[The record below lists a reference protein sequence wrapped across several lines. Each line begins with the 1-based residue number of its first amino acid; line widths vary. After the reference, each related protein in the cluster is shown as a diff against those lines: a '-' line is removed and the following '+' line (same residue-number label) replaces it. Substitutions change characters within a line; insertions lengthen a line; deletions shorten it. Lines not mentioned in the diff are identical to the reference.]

1 MLSRILKRYYEPL
14 RIPPQPSTIS
24 ASPYTYSLM
33 VCATTMTGL
42 PPCTIYLPLHATPA
56 TPMESTK
63 RFRYPVSLTMAFP
76 KRPPG
81 RLPHLKLTRLLIGSL
96 TLRPAILPL
105 ENLQPLITQ
114 PLLPGTTKVYG
125 QLLRRDFNPLDRSP
139 KTAYGQYTYFAF
151 ALALEQERIK
161 YTVPGIPPVCSQN
174 EFPDMIDHP
183 HDTSLTSRRTIK

>member
-1 MLSRILKRYYEPL
+1 
-14 RIPPQPSTIS
+14 
-24 ASPYTYSLM
+24 M

-139 KTAYGQYTYFAF
+139 KTAYGQYTYFD
-151 ALALEQERIK
+151 LPVGYLEDQTFTPLMPSDLRILILSIAMAR
-161 YTVPGIPPVCSQN
+161 IP
-174 EFPDMIDHP
+174 
-183 HDTSLTSRRTIK
+183 LL

>member
-1 MLSRILKRYYEPL
+1 
-14 RIPPQPSTIS
+14 
-24 ASPYTYSLM
+24 M

-139 KTAYGQYTYFAF
+139 KTAYGQYTYL
-151 ALALEQERIK
+151 LAPDLLSELLVPVYRGKSNPVGPPLWVVLGRPPRI
-161 YTVPGIPPVCSQN
+161 YQRPLCAVCCPP
-174 EFPDMIDHP
+174 
-183 HDTSLTSRRTIK
+183 

>member
-1 MLSRILKRYYEPL
+1 
-14 RIPPQPSTIS
+14 
-24 ASPYTYSLM
+24 M

-139 KTAYGQYTYFAF
+139 KTAYGQFTYLMGDGLRPGFLGTSSLPVSNSRCWINSAFPRGLPVREFAF
-151 ALALEQERIK
+151 IESSSAGLS
-161 YTVPGIPPVCSQN
+161 VC
-174 EFPDMIDHP
+174 D
-183 HDTSLTSRRTIK
+183 R